1 MDAST
6 ADLSSDLLSDAS
18 ELASWTRE
26 RTTEELRSFV
36 NSHHALLP
44 TSIDIE

>member
-1 MDAST
+1 MDATT
-6 ADLSSDLLSDAS
+6 ADLNSDILSDAG
-18 ELASWTRE
+18 ELASWTRQ
-26 RTTEELRSFV
+26 RTTEELRGFV